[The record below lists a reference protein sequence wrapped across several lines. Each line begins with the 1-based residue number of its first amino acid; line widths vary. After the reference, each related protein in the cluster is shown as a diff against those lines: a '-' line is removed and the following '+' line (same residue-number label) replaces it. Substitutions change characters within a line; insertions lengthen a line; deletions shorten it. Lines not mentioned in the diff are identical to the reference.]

1 MDQTLIQYPL
11 KVVIKIIGYVSRIE
25 NIKKNEGIKKKKK
38 TDEINILKSSK
49 PDWCFSAQNHP

>member
-11 KVVIKIIGYVSRIE
+11 KVVLKIIGYVSRIE
-25 NIKKNEGIKKKKK
+25 NIKKNEGIKKKK

-49 PDWCFSAQNHP
+49 PD